1 MKTIFYVTKHDTNW
15 LKGLAYFV
23 DEQQLD
29 FLVVQY
35 ETVEAL
41 LALTDAEKKNVL
53 AIVLD
58 WELPQTGLHGQEA
71 YDTLMV
77 LFPFSVVLVLSSNET
92 EYFSF
97 RRENT
102 PPNTLLDYLVSK
114 RHFICPNWIDSTIDR
129 IIYSVTTVDLSKK
142 EQGKPFKGKV
152 EEKTFNDPNPL
163 VSRQNA
169 INFIKESA
177 DVIALHLY
185 GCTKDTM
192 SEHLFIKGRLAIYSQ
207 IVLAERE
214 MITHLYA
221 EYWLYK
227 LNGFST
233 VGYEQKVHLP
243 GLNKPI
249 TLLKGIADEEG
260 KIVYF

>member
-1 MKTIFYVTKHDTNW
+1 M
-15 LKGLAYFV
+15 
-23 DEQQLD
+23 
-29 FLVVQY
+29 QY

-77 LFPFSVVLVLSSNET
+77 LFPFSEVLVLSSNQT

-102 PPNTLLDYLVSK
+102 PPNTLLDYLVSY
-114 RHFICPNWIDSTIDR
+114 RHFICPDWIDGTINR
-129 IIYSVTTVDLSKK
+129 VIYSVKTVDLSKK
-142 EQGKPFKGKV
+142 EPGKPFKEKV
-152 EEKTFNDPNPL
+152 EEKTFNNPNPL

-169 INFIKESA
+169 INFAKESA
-177 DVIALHLY
+177 CVIALHLY
-185 GCTKDTM
+185 GCTKDTT
-192 SEHLFIKGRLAIYSQ
+192 SEELFIKGTFSLYSS
-207 IVLAERE
+207 IVLLKRE

-243 GLNKPI
+243 GLLKPI

-260 KIVYF
+260 RIVYF

>member
-1 MKTIFYVTKHDTNW
+1 MKTIVYVTKHDTNW

-77 LFPFSVVLVLSSNET
+77 LFPFSVVLILSSNQT

-97 RRENT
+97 KRENT
-102 PPNTLLDYLVSK
+102 PPNTLLDYLVSQ
-114 RHFICPNWIDSTIDR
+114 RHFICPDWIDSSIDR
-129 IIYSVTTVDLSKK
+129 IIYSVKTVDLSKK
-142 EQGKPFKGKV
+142 EQGKPFTEKV
-152 EEKTFNDPNPL
+152 KEKTFNNPNPF
-163 VSRQNA
+163 VSRQDA
-169 INFIKESA
+169 INYAKKTA
-177 DVIALHLY
+177 GVIVLHLY
-185 GCTKDTM
+185 GCTKDKM
-192 SEHLFIKGRLAIYSQ
+192 SEELFIKGTLAIYSG
-207 IVLAERE
+207 IILLERE
-214 MITHLYA
+214 MLTHLYA

-243 GLNKPI
+243 GLLKPI

-260 KIVYF
+260 KIADF